1 MCTLAHVFEAAG
13 LSTVVISSIRDVAE
27 RMRPPRVLYAEFP
40 LGLPLGK
47 PRDAAYQHRVL
58 EAAFAMLE
66 RPSGPVLVDFPETI
80 QSRGGEPLECPLP
93 PRYDP
98 NLHPAIDE
106 AQALRAAYDRAVAKT
121 GRTSV
126 GRVINADQIPAAL
139 EKFVRIA
146 EGEAWDQVGFE
157 GTPMQ
162 VVHDIRAYYEELAC
176 ELVADEPIPAW
187 GAERWFYDKT
197 EAGKVLLTARRTLK
211 GSGADRPI
219 WFFMAPGSR
228 Q

>member
-1 MCTLAHVFEAAG
+1 M
-13 LSTVVISSIRDVAE
+13 RDVAE

-47 PRDAAYQHRVL
+47 PRDVAYQHRVL
-58 EAAFAMLE
+58 QAAFATLDW
-66 RPSGPVLVDFPETI
+66 PSGPVLVDFPETI
-80 QSRGGEPLECPLP
+80 QSRDGEPLECTLP

-98 NLHPAIDE
+98 NLHPAVDE
-106 AQALRAAYDRAVAKT
+106 AQALRAAYDRALAKT

-126 GRVINADQIPAAL
+126 GRVVNADQIPAAI
-139 EKFVRIA
+139 EKFARIA
-146 EGEAWDQVGFE
+146 EGEAWDQVGLA
-157 GTPMQ
+157 GTTMQ

-176 ELVADEPIPAW
+176 EMMADELIPAW
-187 GAERWFYDKT
+187 GAERWFYDHT
-197 EAGKVLLTARRTLK
+197 EAGKVLLMARRRLK
-211 GSGADRPI
+211 DSGADRPV

>member
-1 MCTLAHVFEAAG
+1 M
-13 LSTVVISSIRDVAE
+13 STIVISPMRDVAE

-47 PRDAAYQHRVL
+47 PRDAAFQTRVL
-58 EAAFAMLE
+58 EAAFALLE
-66 RPSGPVLVDFPETI
+66 QPAGPVLVDFPETI
-80 QSRGGEPLECPLP
+80 QSKGGEPLACSLP

-106 AQALRAAYDRAVAKT
+106 AQALRGAYDRAVAKN

-126 GRVINADQIPAAL
+126 GRAINVDEIPAAI
-139 EKFVRIA
+139 EKFVQITD
-146 EGEAWDQVGFE
+146 GQAWDQVGFNAP
-157 GTPMQ
+157 PMQ
-162 VVHDIRAYYEELAC
+162 VVHDIRAYYEELAV
-176 ELVADEPIPAW
+176 ELVNDGPIAAW

-197 EAGKVLLTARRTLK
+197 EAGKVLLTARRELK
-211 GSGADRPI
+211 KADAPYRI
-219 WFFMAPGSR
+219 WFYMAPGSR

>member
-1 MCTLAHVFEAAG
+1 M
-13 LSTVVISSIRDVAE
+13 RDVAE

-58 EAAFAMLE
+58 EATFALLE
-66 RPSGPVLVDFPETI
+66 QPAGPVLADFPETI
-80 QSRGGEPLECPLP
+80 QSRGGEPLACSLP

-98 NLHPAIDE
+98 NLHPAVDE
-106 AQALRAAYDRAVAKT
+106 AQALRGAYNRAVAKN

-126 GRVINADQIPAAL
+126 GRAISADEIPAAL
-139 EKFVRIA
+139 EKFVQITD
-146 EGEAWDQVGFE
+146 GQSWDEAGFSA
-157 GTPMQ
+157 PPIQ
-162 VVHDIRAYYEELAC
+162 IVHDIRAYYEELAF
-176 ELVADEPIPAW
+176 ELVDDGPIPAW

-211 GSGADRPI
+211 EAGADRPI